1 MRKIRRTLVLTFSLI
16 GVIFL
21 LTGLGVGSWLHQ
33 SSAGMTAVT
42 GTIAD
47 FAGSTP
53 VVRYTVDGADYQA
66 RGNVSSTSQRL
77 GDAYPL
83 LVDPENPARV
93 VDPGL
98 CVLMWVFGGMGA
110 AMLLAAGVAQL
121 VMSARERRREAL
133 LGYGRRVSA
142 TVTAVRENRAVSVGR
157 QHPLVVEAQCA
168 HPITGASI
176 TLRATVWQTP
186 LKSGDRVDALFD
198 PVNEK
203 KYALDLPDEDVQGNG
218 SLTDSG
224 R

>member
-1 MRKIRRTLVLTFSLI
+1 MRKVRRILVSTFSLI

-21 LTGLGVGSWLHQ
+21 LTGLGVGGWLHQ
-33 SSAGMTAVT
+33 LSAGMTAVT

-47 FAGSTP
+47 FAGSDP

-66 RGNVSSTSQRL
+66 RGSVSSTSQRL

-98 CVLMWVFGGMGA
+98 RVLVWVFSCFGA
-110 AMLLAAGVAQL
+110 VMLLSAGGIQL

-157 QHPLVVEAQCA
+157 RHPLVVEAQCA

-176 TLRATVWQTP
+176 TLRATVWQTA

-203 KYALDLPDEDVQGNG
+203 KYALDLPDEDVHGDG